1 MSKPIRVLVVD
12 DSAFIRHTVSK
23 HLGEDP
29 QIKVVG
35 QARDGLEA
43 LQQAQTLRPDVV
55 TLDVEMPNLD
65 GLATLECLMKEQPTP
80 VVMLSS
86 LTAKGADATVRALS
100 LGAVDFV
107 TKPTLAVTV
116 GRVMEEL
123 IAKIKAAAASR
134 VLPKALAM
142 STRPAAPPSR
152 VRLSPLGRRDLL
164 LILGTSTGGPRAL
177 YQVVPSLPADLP
189 AAVLVV
195 QHMPA
200 GFTQSLANRLDH
212 ASPLQVK
219 EANGDDSLHVGQ
231 ALVAPGGYH
240 LLVERGGR
248 VALDEG
254 PTVNGVRPSVD
265 VTMESAVKAYGSRV
279 VAVVLTGMGRDGTQ
293 GALAIKGNGGK
304 VIAEDESTCV
314 VYGMPKSV
322 VESGAADLVVPL
334 PGIATEIVR
343 LVIAGV
349 QEQYGR
355 SRIRAGAAQS
365 VGPYGN

>member
-12 DSAFIRHTVSK
+12 DSAFIRHAVSK

-29 QIKVVG
+29 QIEVIG

-43 LQQAQTLRPDVV
+43 LQQAQALRPDVV

-65 GLATLECLMKEQPTP
+65 GLATLERLMKEQPTP

-86 LTAKGADATVRALS
+86 LTAEGAEATLRALS
-100 LGAVDFV
+100 LGAIDFV
-107 TKPTLAVTV
+107 TKPTLTVTV
-116 GRVMEEL
+116 GQVMDEL
-123 IAKIKAAAASR
+123 IAKIKAAVASR
-134 VLPKALAM
+134 VLPKTLAI
-142 STRPAAPPSR
+142 SARLPAPPSR
-152 VRLSPLGRRDLL
+152 VRVSPLGRRELL
-164 LILGTSTGGPRAL
+164 LIIGSSTGGPRAL
-177 YQVVPSLPADLP
+177 YQVIPSLPADLP

-200 GFTQSLANRLDH
+200 GFTRSLANRLDN
-212 ASPLQVK
+212 ASPLQIR
-219 EANGDDSLHVGQ
+219 EANGNDSLHVGQ

-240 LLVERGGR
+240 MLVGRGGG
-248 VALDEG
+248 VTLDEG

-265 VTMESAVKAYGSRV
+265 VTMESAVRAYRSRV
-279 VAVVLTGMGRDGTQ
+279 VGVVLTGMGRDGMK
-293 GALAIKGNGGK
+293 GALAIKANGGK

-322 VESGAADLVVPL
+322 VESGAADRVVPL

-343 LVIAGV
+343 LVIAKV
-349 QEQYGR
+349 
-355 SRIRAGAAQS
+355 
-365 VGPYGN
+365 